1 MSTCNT
7 DLIRD
12 YAFNDIAAA
21 DRSAV
26 ERHLAD
32 CPACAAELDQL
43 RLTTAALRALPDV
56 EPPQRIAFVSDKVFG
71 QPRFGTFALFRT
83 EWLGFASAAVMAA
96 ALIFTVS
103 HRPAEVRTVEIRPAP
118 VQPVSDVVQK
128 AVAHAQAE
136 TREEDAK
143 IFKAALAASEAK
155 HDQQYRALMD
165 DITYL
170 QLHQG
175 ANTIMAS
182 NELPQN
188 GDGQ

>member
-12 YAFNDIAAA
+12 YAFEEIAAA
-21 DRSAV
+21 ERPAF
-26 ERHLAD
+26 ERHLSD

-43 RLTTAALRALPDV
+43 RLTTAALRVLPDV
-56 EPPQRIAFVSDKVFG
+56 EPPQRIAFVSDKVFAK
-71 QPRFGTFALFRT
+71 RAFFRT

-103 HRPAEVRTVEIRPAP
+103 HRPAEVRTVEIRTAS
-118 VQPVSDVVQK
+118 VQPANDAVQR
-128 AVAHAQAE
+128 AVAQAQ
-136 TREEDAK
+136 EEDAK
-143 IFKAALAASEAK
+143 IFKAALAASEAR
-155 HDQQYRALMD
+155 HERQYRTLMD

-182 NELPQN
+182 NELPPN
-188 GDGQ
+188 GNGQ